1 MVYSGEWQNDRY
13 WGKGVL
19 VDYRGIREEGTFA
32 FGNLD
37 SNCDAVVLFPDG
49 RRLERVFEA
58 KKNCRRQGSWLCRYP
73 NGDTLLCDW
82 YGLHYPEGRG
92 VYTFAEGGTLEGY
105 WEKGCKNGA
114 FEYTAPDGT
123 KAKRC
128 YRDDKESSFS

>member
-1 MVYSGEWQNDRY
+1 MKIYVISS
-13 WGKGVL
+13 
-19 VDYRGIREEGTFA
+19 RERLLLPLA
-32 FGNLD
+32 FCFCL
-37 SNCDAVVLFPDG
+37 L
-49 RRLERVFEA
+49 LE
-58 KKNCRRQGSWLCRYP
+58 N
-73 NGDTLLCDW
+73 TLLWSGPTAGLTAAVCDW

-105 WEKGCKNGA
+105 WEKGCKNGV